1 MLWQFFS
8 KSKTAY
14 PEYSTSRDVM
24 ISLKFLEGNLG
35 TAGTGERKGHKCPE
49 LGVSRWNGS
58 APGSLDSCHGPHCPD
73 NTVIKKHNPSSV
85 KYDCSV

>member
-49 LGVSRWNGS
+49 LGVSR
-58 APGSLDSCHGPHCPD
+58 
-73 NTVIKKHNPSSV
+73 
-85 KYDCSV
+85 